1 MKYTVTHK
9 FNYSL
14 YDLLRAR
21 EDRYKYLDKFPDLK
35 NVTLL
40 EEKKEGNLIFQ
51 KRKVSLA
58 SSLPPVLVPLLD
70 DASLLEESTF
80 NTDTNTHDF
89 KIFPPKNDKVVTI
102 SGHSVY
108 RSTSDGFSERVYN
121 IEVKSGVLFVGSLVE
136 IAIEEIHKH
145 SLEKDRASIQRF
157 LDEKLER

>member
-14 YDLLRAR
+14 FDLLRAR

-40 EEKKEGNLIFQ
+40 EEKKEGKLIFQ

-80 NTDTNTHDF
+80 NTETNTHDF

-102 SGHSVY
+102 TGHSVY
-108 RSTSDGFSERVYN
+108 RTTSDGFSERVYN
-121 IEVKSGVLFVGSLVE
+121 VEVKSGVLFVGSLVE
-136 IAIEEIHKH
+136 AAIEGIHKH
-145 SLEKDRASIQRF
+145 SLEKDKNSIQKF
-157 LDEKLER
+157 LDDRMEK

>member
-80 NTDTNTHDF
+80 NTETNTHDF

-108 RSTSDGFSERVYN
+108 RSTSNGFSERVYN
-121 IEVKSGVLFVGSLVE
+121 VEVKSGVLFVGSLVE

-145 SLEKDRASIQRF
+145 SLEKDRNSIQKF
-157 LDEKLER
+157 LDEKLEK

>member
-14 YDLLRAR
+14 FDLLRAR

-80 NTDTNTHDF
+80 NTETNTHDF
-89 KIFPPKNDKVVTI
+89 KISPPKNGNVVMIT
-102 SGHSVY
+102 GHSVY
-108 RSTSDGFSERVYN
+108 RSTSDGFSERIYN
-121 IEVKSGVLFVGSLVE
+121 VEVKSSVLFIGSLVE
-136 IAIEEIHKH
+136 AAIEGIHKH
-145 SLEKDRASIQRF
+145 SLEKDRVSIQKF
-157 LDEKLER
+157 LDDKMEN

>member
-14 YDLLRAR
+14 FDLLRAR

-80 NTDTNTHDF
+80 NTETNTHDF
-89 KIFPPKNDKVVTI
+89 KISPPKNGNVVTI
-102 SGHSVY
+102 TGHSVY
-108 RSTSDGFSERVYN
+108 RSTSDGFAERIYN
-121 IEVKSGVLFVGSLVE
+121 VEVKSGVLFIGSLVE
-136 IAIEEIHKH
+136 AAIEGIHKH
-145 SLEKDRASIQRF
+145 SLEKDRISIQKF
-157 LDEKLER
+157 LDDKMEK